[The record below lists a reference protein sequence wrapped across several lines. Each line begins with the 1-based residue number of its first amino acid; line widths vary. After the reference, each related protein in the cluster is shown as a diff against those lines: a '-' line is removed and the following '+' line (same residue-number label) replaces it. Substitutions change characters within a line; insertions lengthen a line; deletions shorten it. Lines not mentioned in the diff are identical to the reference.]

1 MNTSKSGNPDTI
13 HSLGL
18 LDIFG
23 FESFKKNSFEQLCIN
38 YANEKLQQHFNSHMI
53 ALEMNEYKYELGAD
67 AVANIHFEDSSRCI
81 ELFESKNVAQPS
93 LFRLIDEEGSIKGND
108 DNLLLKFH
116 QNFMQ
121 QNANPHY
128 KKASRFETP

>member
-108 DNLLLKFH
+108 DNLLRKVH

>member
-53 ALEMNEYKYELGAD
+53 ALKPQNPKS
-67 AVANIHFEDSSRCI
+67 AN
-81 ELFESKNVAQPS
+81 V
-93 LFRLIDEEGSIKGND
+93 
-108 DNLLLKFH
+108 
-116 QNFMQ
+116 NF
-121 QNANPHY
+121 
-128 KKASRFETP
+128 